1 MRKYSWDFNYLMNL
15 QNSYKVKLLNSNSD
29 EEKQIFNDVIDQLS
43 IMMYTII
50 TSEGVVINEKIRHQ
64 FLLDSFREQKSVEDY
79 SALTDSLISDTLPL
93 IAELEPIRNIKY
105 KSNIEMDECI
115 EVLGDAIKEVF
126 GDKHY
131 QIYLDYIKNRSGVI
145 QLSNVVDS
153 AYTTT
158 IHVDDHDEHFM
169 LLPRTNN
176 FHMFSDF
183 IHEVGHLYRMV
194 NNEYNPL
201 LDDKLYEFEAYYYQ
215 VKILEY
221 FIENNI
227 YVKESIVALLEI
239 FKSIERVAV
248 LIDADKKFDL
258 HSNFNIGNFKDL
270 CAKIDLYDRANIP
283 NTLNLLEYLS
293 YVYSRNILNYIY
305 SVLAVIEVKDRS
317 DSRDIYEYITHNIG
331 SVSSDEYVYKIFDD
345 PITFNGL
352 DKYKKFRG
360 KILELS
366 KNI

>member
-1 MRKYSWDFNYLMNL
+1 M
-15 QNSYKVKLLNSNSD
+15 
-29 EEKQIFNDVIDQLS
+29 
-43 IMMYTII
+43 II
-50 TSEGVVINEKIRHQ
+50 
-64 FLLDSFREQKSVEDY
+64 QK
-79 SALTDSLISDTLPL
+79 
-93 IAELEPIRNIKY
+93 AELKDAKRLLEVQKIAFEKYALKYGDFDNNPYHMELDRMEFNIRYRFGQYFKVVENEQIIGGIFGFELDDPKIIKIAQFY
-105 KSNIEMDECI
+105 
-115 EVLGDAIKEVF
+115 
-126 GDKHY
+126 
-131 QIYLDYIKNRSGVI
+131 
-145 QLSNVVDS
+145 
-153 AYTTT
+153 
-158 IHVDDHDEHFM
+158 
-169 LLPRTNN
+169 LLP
-176 FHMFSDF
+176 
-183 IHEVGHLYRMV
+183 
-194 NNEYNPL
+194 
-201 LDDKLYEFEAYYYQ
+201 EFQALGYGTE
-215 VKILEY
+215 ILEY